1 MTMTALRSV
10 NTSERRTAR
19 AEGRCG
25 PTPQTDLFGNERPSA
40 PVDTP
45 AWQDLPV
52 ATQAVLTSLIARLI
66 LEHAE
71 ARRAALMAEADH
83 DL

>member
-10 NTSERRTAR
+10 NTSEHRTAR
-19 AEGRCG
+19 AEGRRE
-25 PTPQTDLFGNERPSA
+25 PTQQTDLFGNERPSA

-52 ATQAVLTSLIARLI
+52 ATRAALTSLMARLI

-71 ARRAALMAEADH
+71 ARQAALMAEAGH